1 MELKMKTKN
10 LLYLLM
16 LVAFLFTACSK
27 DEDKNPIEPTP
38 TVNEAEV
45 LVQYLEQT

>member
-1 MELKMKTKN
+1 MELQMKTKN

-27 DEDKNPIEPTP
+27 DEDKNPKLGKRGQSFKRER
-38 TVNEAEV
+38 ERERS
-45 LVQYLEQT
+45 